1 MKIIKLYALGLLLI
15 SSFNVLGV
23 TCRIVDYDIDIFSQ
37 DEEPVQI
44 MPPNTYRVSSSVFSY
59 IPESNTATCKC
70 RSGYEFSPSIPTG
83 KIVDP
88 PDHDTS
94 HNGFAEP
101 FPSLAK
107 KDPEFR
113 LQCVISK
120 DDTKLSVA
128 EWAIPVSVLSVVAI
142 GTPIG
147 YFVFKRFK
155 RDPSG
160 NTSNTDTIEMN
171 EDGYLA
177 PANSNP
183 HVIEVNEDG
192 YLAPINPNTGTI
204 ETSMDGGYL
213 NPGEMN
219 FGANNYIT
227 PITNTDPQVDLDN
240 VTIDSSSTDSEY
252 FSADDSDPRYIDAV
266 HTQPELEDQ
275 VGSVE
280 ETIGDAIEESPY
292 SGTSDRHLYADIN
305 EQDMVPD
312 SEIAGGSGD
321 LSSATAD
328 ARIRT
333 VSPDVEGEYNEIAN
347 NVNGKCNI
355 L

>member
-23 TCRIVDYDIDIFSQ
+23 TCNILSTGPDISLQ
-37 DEEPVQI
+37 DGEEPSLLLS
-44 MPPNTYRVSSSVFSY
+44 YSVSSSVFSY
-59 IPESNTATCKC
+59 TPEDNIATCKC

-83 KIVDP
+83 KIVEPTDP
-88 PDHDTS
+88 DTG
-94 HNGFAEP
+94 HNAFFEP
-101 FPSLAK
+101 FLSLAE

-120 DDTKLSVA
+120 DDTKLSAA

-160 NTSNTDTIEMN
+160 NTSNTDTDTIEMN

>member
-1 MKIIKLYALGLLLI
+1 
-15 SSFNVLGV
+15 
-23 TCRIVDYDIDIFSQ
+23 
-37 DEEPVQI
+37 
-44 MPPNTYRVSSSVFSY
+44 
-59 IPESNTATCKC
+59 
-70 RSGYEFSPSIPTG
+70 
-83 KIVDP
+83 
-88 PDHDTS
+88 
-94 HNGFAEP
+94 
-101 FPSLAK
+101 
-107 KDPEFR
+107 
-113 LQCVISK
+113 
-120 DDTKLSVA
+120 
-128 EWAIPVSVLSVVAI
+128 
-142 GTPIG
+142 
-147 YFVFKRFK
+147 
-155 RDPSG
+155 
-160 NTSNTDTIEMN
+160 
-171 EDGYLA
+171 
-177 PANSNP
+177 
-183 HVIEVNEDG
+183 
-192 YLAPINPNTGTI
+192 
-204 ETSMDGGYL
+204 MDGRYL
-213 NPGEMN
+213 TN

-252 FSADDSDPRYIDAV
+252 FSADDSDSRYID
-266 HTQPELEDQ
+266 QPELEDQ

-292 SGTSDRHLYADIN
+292 SGTSDRHLYANIN

>member
-15 SSFNVLGV
+15 SSFNVLGT
-23 TCRIVDYDIDIFSQ
+23 TCNIIDSNIFSQ
-37 DEEPVQI
+37 DEKEHQP
-44 MPPNTYRVSSSVFSY
+44 TYSISSSVFSY
-59 IPESNTATCKC
+59 TPESNIATCKC

-83 KIVDP
+83 KIVDAGE
-88 PDHDTS
+88 HDTS
-94 HNGFAEP
+94 RNVFLEP
-101 FPSLAK
+101 FPSLAE

-160 NTSNTDTIEMN
+160 NTSNTGTIEMD

-177 PANSNP
+177 PT
-183 HVIEVNEDG
+183 
-192 YLAPINPNTGTI
+192 NPNTGTI

-213 NPGEMN
+213 TPGEMN

-252 FSADDSDPRYIDAV
+252 FSADDSDSRYID
-266 HTQPELEDQ
+266 QPELEDQ

-292 SGTSDRHLYADIN
+292 SGTSDRHLYANIN

>member
-23 TCRIVDYDIDIFSQ
+23 TCNIVDHIFSQ
-37 DEEPVQI
+37 DGI
-44 MPPNTYRVSSSVFSY
+44 TSYSVSSSVFSY
-59 IPESNTATCKC
+59 KDNTATCKC

-83 KIVDP
+83 KIVE
-88 PDHDTS
+88 DHED
-94 HNGFAEP
+94 NAFFEP
-101 FPSLAK
+101 FPSLAEK
-107 KDPEFR
+107 TQNFE

-128 EWAIPVSVLSVVAI
+128 EWAIPVSVLSVAAI
-142 GTPIG
+142 GAPIG
-147 YFVFKRFK
+147 YSVFKFK
-155 RDPSG
+155 KGLSG
-160 NTSNTDTIEMN
+160 NIFNTDADANTIEMN

-177 PANSNP
+177 PANTNP
-183 HVIEVNEDG
+183 GTIEIDRDG
-192 YLAPINPNTGTI
+192 YLSPANTNSGTI
-204 ETSMDGGYL
+204 ETPMDGGYL
-213 NPGEMN
+213 TSDEMN

-227 PITNTDPQVDLDN
+227 PVTNTDPQVDLDN

-252 FSADDSDPRYIDAV
+252 FSADDSDPRYIDPI
-266 HTQPELEDQ
+266 HTENQ
-275 VGSVE
+275 VESVE
-280 ETIGDAIEESPY
+280 RTIGDAIEENPY
-292 SGTSDRHLYADIN
+292 SGNSDRHIYADIN

-312 SEIAGGSGD
+312 SEVAGGSGD

-328 ARIRT
+328 ARIRN
-333 VSPDVEGEYNEIAN
+333 VSPDAEGEYNEIAN

>member
-15 SSFNVLGV
+15 SSFNVLGT
-23 TCRIVDYDIDIFSQ
+23 TCNIIDSNHEQ
-37 DEEPVQI
+37 P
-44 MPPNTYRVSSSVFSY
+44 TYSISSSVFSY
-59 IPESNTATCKC
+59 TPESNIATCKC

-83 KIVDP
+83 KIADG
-88 PDHDTS
+88 TS
-94 HNGFAEP
+94 HNMFLEP
-101 FPSLAK
+101 FPSLAE

-128 EWAIPVSVLSVVAI
+128 EWVIPVSVLSVVAI
-142 GTPIG
+142 GIPIG

-160 NTSNTDTIEMN
+160 NTSNTGTIEMD

-177 PANSNP
+177 PT
-183 HVIEVNEDG
+183 
-192 YLAPINPNTGTI
+192 NPNTGTI
-204 ETSMDGGYL
+204 ETSMDGRYL
-213 NPGEMN
+213 TN

-252 FSADDSDPRYIDAV
+252 FSADDSDSRYID
-266 HTQPELEDQ
+266 QPELEDQ

-292 SGTSDRHLYADIN
+292 SGTSDRHLYANIN

>member
-1 MKIIKLYALGLLLI
+1 MYALGLLLI

-23 TCRIVDYDIDIFSQ
+23 TCNIIDLSIFSQ
-37 DEEPVQI
+37 DGKTSSRIPSY
-44 MPPNTYRVSSSVFSY
+44 PVSSSVFSY

-83 KIVDP
+83 KIVGP

-213 NPGEMN
+213 TPDEMN